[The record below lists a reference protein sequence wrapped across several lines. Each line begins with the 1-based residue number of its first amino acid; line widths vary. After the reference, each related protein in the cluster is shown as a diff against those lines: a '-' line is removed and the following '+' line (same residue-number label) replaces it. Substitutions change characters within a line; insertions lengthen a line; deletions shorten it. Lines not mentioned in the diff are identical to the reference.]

1 MLHSWCFSLTK
12 VIYIVKIDCMIQYAS
27 QMWSFVK
34 VSKLGLI
41 STAVQWFL
49 RHKTDSSTAY
59 SRANTQPTAWDCL
72 LLFYG
77 WVRGRLFYCLL
88 WVVIVFFIM
97 ILVSWLSDDS
107 LFHICLFTS
116 SLLLIWLILLWFW
129 KKRHSAVLLFFSR
142 DEATFSLIGIHWKSR
157 TLSQQI

>member
-1 MLHSWCFSLTK
+1 MGCRPVLKPLVLLLSSSKYKTLLVKSLNYRDRSTVMAQPYNDFFAIK
-12 VIYIVKIDCMIQYAS
+12 RIVVPLTLEPTLS
-27 QMWSFVK
+27 QQHE
-34 VSKLGLI
+34 
-41 STAVQWFL
+41 T
-49 RHKTDSSTAY
+49 
-59 SRANTQPTAWDCL
+59 CL